1 MSPANRHLCF
11 LCLEGRGSQGGDWPC
26 HCVLTLIHTG
36 FWDQQSCKSVSHL
49 TSRVLAPGKTLRVST
64 FGDKQTPGVFVHYV
78 FLSSDSFLAVSLPC
92 LIPDPDLL
100 SPAWL

>member
-1 MSPANRHLCF
+1 MSPANRHLRF
-11 LCLEGRGSQGGDWPC
+11 LYLEGQGSQGGGWSC

-36 FWDQQSCKSVSHL
+36 FWDQQSCKSVSRL
-49 TSRVLAPGKTLRVST
+49 TSRVLAPGKTLRIST
-64 FGDKQTPGVFVHYV
+64 FGDKQTPVVFIHSGL
-78 FLSSDSFLAVSLPC
+78 LSSDSCLAVSLPC